1 MPRSFLTTLG
11 SLSRA
16 SLSRHA
22 LARTGALALIA
33 ILGAT
38 ALSACTTTSSS
49 DRNDRYVQRE
59 QLHDDVEQT
68 LERLYRAVP
77 ASRSL
82 ADQAE
87 GVLVFPGVL
96 GASFIVGASHG
107 DGELLMDGT
116 RSGYYTT
123 TSGSIGF
130 QAGAQSQAV
139 VYLLMTEKA
148 LNRVRSDNGW
158 SIGASAGFAVADIGA
173 NGQITN
179 DTANKEVVAFVMN
192 NQGIQGGVSLN
203 GAKISKV
210 EP

>member
-1 MPRSFLTTLG
+1 MARFSSINRTAVMLLVAVLG
-11 SLSRA
+11 S
-16 SLSRHA
+16 
-22 LARTGALALIA
+22 
-33 ILGAT
+33 T
-38 ALSACTTTSSS
+38 ALTACTTTSSS
-49 DRNDRYVQRE
+49 DRESRLSQRAQLDQDVQ
-59 QLHDDVEQT
+59 QT
-68 LERLYRAVP
+68 LDRLYRSVP
-77 ASRSL
+77 DARSL
-82 ADQAE
+82 AQQAE

-107 DGELLMDGT
+107 DGSLLMDGAKA
-116 RSGYYTT
+116 GYYTT

-130 QAGAQSQAV
+130 QAGAQSQAI

-158 SIGASAGFAVADIGA
+158 SVGASAGVAVADIGA

-179 DTANKEVVAFVMN
+179 ATADKEVIAFVMN

-210 EP
+210 GP

>member
-1 MPRSFLTTLG
+1 MTHT
-11 SLSRA
+11 SLWR
-16 SLSRHA
+16 RVA
-22 LARTGALALIA
+22 LAITVGALLS
-33 ILGAT
+33 GG
-38 ALSACTTTSSS
+38 LSACTTTTTS
-49 DRNDRYVQRE
+49 DRESRLSQRQQLDQDVQ
-59 QLHDDVEQT
+59 QT
-68 LERLYRAVP
+68 LDRLYRSVP
-77 ASRSL
+77 ESRAL
-82 ADQAE
+82 ADRAE

-107 DGELLMDGT
+107 DGSLLMDGAKA
-116 RSGYYTT
+116 GYYTT

-130 QAGAQSQAV
+130 QAGAQSQAI
-139 VYLLMTEKA
+139 VYMLMTEKA

-158 SIGASAGFAVADIGA
+158 SIGASAGVAVADIGA

-210 EP
+210 RP